1 MSLPRPPR
9 WTLALAL
16 LLALPAAAQDK
27 APAKKLYCWNEGGR
41 KVCGDALPATAVNSA
56 RTEINA
62 RSGLPAR
69 RVDRALTP
77 AEAEAAR
84 AAQKQAEQQAMAAA
98 AAARRDQAM
107 AESYATE
114 ADLRRAFNARIVLL
128 DETIKASALGVDG
141 LRQSLLNLLR
151 RAGDAELA
159 GKPVPKALATTI
171 ATQHAQLGKLRA
183 LLVEQRADRA
193 QIDAEL
199 ATALARWRELK
210 TAASNG
216 TPAPAPAAPAT
227 QG

>member
-1 MSLPRPPR
+1 MRLPRRPR
-9 WTLALAL
+9 WTLAAAL
-16 LLALPAAAQDK
+16 LLALPAAAQTP
-27 APAKKLYCWNEGGR
+27 PAKKLYCWNEGGR

-62 RSGLPAR
+62 KSGLAAR
-69 RVDRALTP
+69 RVERALTP

-84 AAQKQAEQQAMAAA
+84 LARQQADAAAQAEAAN
-98 AAARRDQAM
+98 ARKEQAM

-128 DETIKASALGVDG
+128 DETIKASTLGMDG

-159 GKPVPKALATTI
+159 GKPVPKPLATNI
-171 ATQHAQLGKLRA
+171 ANQHAQLGKLRT
-183 LLVEQRADRA
+183 LLVRQRADRA
-193 QIDAEL
+193 EVDAEL

-210 TAASNG
+210 AASPNAAVAA
-216 TPAPAPAAPAT
+216 PAPAPAS

>member
-1 MSLPRPPR
+1 MSLSRLPCWP
-9 WTLALAL
+9 LALAL

-41 KVCGDALPATAVNSA
+41 KVCGDALPATAVNGA

-77 AEAEAAR
+77 AEAAAAQAAR
-84 AAQKQAEQQAMAAA
+84 KQAEQDAMDAA

-128 DETIKASALGVDG
+128 DETIKASSLGVDG

-159 GKPVPKALATTI
+159 GKPVPKPLASNI
-171 ATQHAQLGKLRA
+171 ASQHAQLNKLRT
-183 LLVEQRADRA
+183 LLVRQRADRA
-193 QIDAEL
+193 QVDTEL
-199 ATALARWRELK
+199 AAALARWREMK
-210 TAASNG
+210 SA
-216 TPAPAPAAPAT
+216 TPSGAPAPVPAA